1 MQIPWMEDMVKE
13 KTRPDMTTRA
23 APGMPKDPHTKKP
36 PANQAKKSSKGK
48 DALYKVSEYSLSE
61 FLDNEP
67 DLYSVADLKVR
78 YK

>member
-1 MQIPWMEDMVKE
+1 MDM
-13 KTRPDMTTRA
+13 MTARA

-36 PANQAKKSSKGK
+36 PAKQAKKSSEGK
-48 DALYKVSEYSLSE
+48 DALYNGSEYSLSE
-61 FLDNEP
+61 FLNNEP

>member
-1 MQIPWMEDMVKE
+1 MAGDDEMDM
-13 KTRPDMTTRA
+13 MTARA
-23 APGMPKDPHTKKP
+23 APGMPKDPDTKKP
-36 PANQAKKSSKGK
+36 PAKQAKKSSEGK
-48 DALYKVSEYSLSE
+48 DALCKVSEYSLSE